1 MFFINSRQDDHY
13 ILFSLL
19 LRHTSKTFQSEI
31 SMTIPNLQH
40 NRSPSLPTTLCAH
53 IPSSLAVNSAS
64 PTPSYSSTRSQ
75 STIHFLENTRLP
87 TPQIFASKNVSHSRF
102 TSSIILPA
110 AYSLCSASKLP
121 LNWCSWAR
129 SWPILL
135 NRHESKMTFIR
146 AVNAKRDKAVNR

>member
-1 MFFINSRQDDHY
+1 MIITYYFHCCSDTLQKHPIRNLNDYAQTTTQPSP
-13 ILFSLL
+13 LT
-19 LRHTSKTFQSEI
+19 TS
-31 SMTIPNLQH
+31 H
-40 NRSPSLPTTLCAH
+40 SLPPSRLRMPSCRKNPPAH
-53 IPSSLAVNSAS
+53 ASS
-64 PTPSYSSTRSQ
+64 SSTQ
-75 STIHFLENTRLP
+75 STIHFLKNTRLS

-129 SWPILL
+129 SLPILL
-135 NRHESKMTFIR
+135 NKHESKMTFIR

>member
-1 MFFINSRQDDHY
+1 MIITYYFHCCSDTLQKHPIRNLNDYAQTTTQPSP
-13 ILFSLL
+13 LT
-19 LRHTSKTFQSEI
+19 TS
-31 SMTIPNLQH
+31 H
-40 NRSPSLPTTLCAH
+40 SLPPSRLRMPSCRKNPPAH
-53 IPSSLAVNSAS
+53 A
-64 PTPSYSSTRSQ
+64 SYSSTRLQ
-75 STIHFLENTRLP
+75 STIHFLKNTRLS

-129 SWPILL
+129 SLPILL

>member
-1 MFFINSRQDDHY
+1 MIITYYFHCCSDTLQKHPIRNLNDYAQTTTQPSPLTTSHSLRPSRLRMPSCRKPLQPTLPTRPPAYNPRFIS
-13 ILFSLL
+13 
-19 LRHTSKTFQSEI
+19 SKTQDFQ
-31 SMTIPNLQH
+31 
-40 NRSPSLPTTLCAH
+40 
-53 IPSSLAVNSAS
+53 
-64 PTPSYSSTRSQ
+64 
-75 STIHFLENTRLP
+75 

-129 SWPILL
+129 SLPILL

>member
-1 MFFINSRQDDHY
+1 MIITYYFHCCSDTLQKHPIRNLNDYAQTTTQPSP
-13 ILFSLL
+13 LT
-19 LRHTSKTFQSEI
+19 TS
-31 SMTIPNLQH
+31 H
-40 NRSPSLPTTLCAH
+40 SLPPSRLRMPSCRKNPPAH
-53 IPSSLAVNSAS
+53 ASS
-64 PTPSYSSTRSQ
+64 SSTQ
-75 STIHFLENTRLP
+75 STIHFLKNTRLS

-129 SWPILL
+129 SLPILL

>member
-1 MFFINSRQDDHY
+1 MIITYYFHCCSDTLQKHPIRNLNDYAQTTTQPSP
-13 ILFSLL
+13 LT
-19 LRHTSKTFQSEI
+19 TS
-31 SMTIPNLQH
+31 H
-40 NRSPSLPTTLCAH
+40 SLPPSRLRMPSCRKNPPAH
-53 IPSSLAVNSAS
+53 A
-64 PTPSYSSTRSQ
+64 SYSSTQ
-75 STIHFLENTRLP
+75 STIHFLKNTRLS

-129 SWPILL
+129 SLPILL